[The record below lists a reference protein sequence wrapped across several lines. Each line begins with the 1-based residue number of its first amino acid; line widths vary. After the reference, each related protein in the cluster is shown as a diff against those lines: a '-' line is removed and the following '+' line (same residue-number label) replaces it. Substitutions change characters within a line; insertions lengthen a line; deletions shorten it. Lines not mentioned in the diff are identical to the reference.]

1 MTDTT
6 QTQPTVQVQ
15 SAPQA
20 APTAGVATPDGSLG
34 TPQQPST
41 TAPPGQTGQV
51 EGVLGLEDFSYSE
64 ADALK
69 LIESMQ
75 SATPVAPTVVVPP
88 VQPAAPAPTPAALAP
103 TVPTAEAVAAEATR
117 NKQRVEVGNSE
128 VSTLAQQIYHSRRG
142 SDASVDYT
150 TAAILAHQ
158 ALGQTAPAAPVEV
171 IPPAREVVPTTTS
184 DGEAEMRVLA
194 RRIAEAGDP
203 MSLNYDPVAL
213 ADLKVEEC
221 RLTIRL
227 TRESILQ
234 EQQERLQQDA
244 TSKYVTTFESTVA
257 AAQVA
262 HPELGNATSPL
273 SLLAQGMYN
282 AARADVNHADH
293 AKTLTGDGIAHFIG
307 QALAVVKPGSQTL
320 SSPSAPS
327 VPTRPSLSAV
337 LGSGLSAP
345 AADPGASLAERFSN
359 FSDSDWSRLEYSQTG

>member
-6 QTQPTVQVQ
+6 QTPPTVQVQ

-20 APTAGVATPDGSLG
+20 APTAGVTTPDGSLG
-34 TPQQPST
+34 TPQQQPST
-41 TAPPGQTGQV
+41 TAPPGQNGQV

-75 SATPVAPTVVVPP
+75 SAAPVAPTVVVPT
-88 VQPAAPAPTPAALAP
+88 VQPAAPVLAP
-103 TVPTAEAVAAEATR
+103 TVPTADAVAAEAAR
-117 NKQRVEVGNSE
+117 NKRRVDVGDSE
-128 VSTLAQQIYHSRRG
+128 VSTLAQQIYHQRR
-142 SDASVDYT
+142 SSESPVDYT

-158 ALGQTAPAAPVEV
+158 ALGQAAPAAPV
-171 IPPAREVVPTTTS
+171 PEVVPTPTARVVEGN
-184 DGEAEMRVLA
+184 DAMRDLA
-194 RRIAEAGDP
+194 RRMAEASDV
-203 MSLNYDPVAL
+203 MSPNYDPSKAVDLQMEALELAARVAT
-213 ADLKVEEC
+213 E
-221 RLTIRL
+221 RL
-227 TRESILQ
+227 
-234 EQQERLQQDA
+234 QQDQHARLQQDA
-244 TSKYVTTFESTVA
+244 TSTYVATFESTVA
-257 AAQVA
+257 AAQAA
-262 HPELGNATSPL
+262 HPELGNPTAPL
-273 SLLAQGMYN
+273 SLLTQAMYD